1 VREESKDLNTTKTKR
16 GRPSNVDK
24 EALENLDKA
33 IKVSEGE
40 HFKKVIASIRN
51 GKLKMSEAMAK
62 KKASVEG
69 LKIGRQWYRTI
80 LKNVNASSPKKPG
93 PRQYMPKALEDKI
106 YDNLPEASEDEE
118 DMLDQAFGLTP
129 TSRLGCQVLL
139 DETLEGMTIV
149 VPKATRNMAVDGY
162 VAKPH

>member
-1 VREESKDLNTTKTKR
+1 MVGHR
-16 GRPSNVDK
+16 GV
-24 EALENLDKA
+24 ELEGA
-33 IKVSEGE
+33 CEGVCACSTC
-40 HFKKVIASIRN
+40 HVI
-51 GKLKMSEAMAK
+51 
-62 KKASVEG
+62 
-69 LKIGRQWYRTI
+69 
-80 LKNVNASSPKKPG
+80 
-93 PRQYMPKALEDKI
+93 
-106 YDNLPEASEDEE
+106 LPESVYKTLPDASEDEE